1 MTDADRPQRR
11 AMARIA
17 GALYLAIIVL
27 GVAGEVLIRAPLRGD
42 TAAETAS
49 AIAASESLVRIGLAG
64 DAAMALCD
72 AALAVLLFQLLRPAG
87 PTLSLLAL
95 VFRLIQTSVIAG
107 NLLLI
112 EAAVRL
118 SADDPA
124 LSSLAFD
131 LHAIGYDLALLFF
144 GMNAL
149 ALAPLAMRSGWLP
162 RALGPALAAAGAVYL
177 VGSGLRLLAPA
188 AVPLFAPAYA
198 VPLLTETAFCLV
210 LLFGA
215 GPGGG
220 NTDAA
225 PPV

>member
-1 MTDADRPQRR
+1 
-11 AMARIA
+11 MARIA
-17 GALYLAIIVL
+17 GALYLAIILL
-27 GVAGEVLIRAPLRGD
+27 GVGGEVLIRAPLRGASAVE
-42 TAAETAS
+42 TAAS
-49 AIAASESLVRIGLAG
+49 IAGSEGLVRLGLAG

-72 AALAVLLFQLLRPAG
+72 AALAVLLFRLLRPAG

-118 SADDPA
+118 STQEPA
-124 LSSLAFD
+124 LSGLAFE
-131 LHAIGYDLALLFF
+131 LHATGYDFALVFF

-177 VGSGLRLLAPA
+177 VGSGLRILAPD
-188 AVPLFAPAYA
+188 AVEFFAPAYL
-198 VPLLTETAFCLV
+198 VPLLTETAFCLI

-215 GPGGG
+215 GPGAG
-220 NTDAA
+220 TAEAA